1 MSDGGPGRARDGG
14 GDPTYDLDRSEK
26 LIYEVES
33 SDGQWSLARW
43 EGFDEETGVT
53 LLQLEDRISGLKA
66 AKFSQRAPDRWSTV
80 VSVGSDGFAL
90 GQVVHPAR
98 GIENRRRPGS
108 TFPRGIITTIE
119 AQPGDVGG
127 ILANSSAELV
137 GMLAFT
143 LVSSGSEEKRGDT
156 GYDSGGEPRRS
167 EEDGSMAVGK
177 RGWLEEVGTPPHDKE
192 EVGVAVVAPL
202 REGTALGRVV
212 AIPADLLA
220 RIARDLKRWGH
231 VKRGA
236 LGATFRFHH
245 PSRSSHHHFGVGA
258 AVVELVTEGT
268 AIGAGLVVGDL
279 VQKIDSRVIAS
290 PSDLLWF
297 RERVEYGKIGEIL
310 NLSVARMDQRRVVT
324 KTIRVPIG
332 QRPGESPQG
341 EASENSAED
350 DRRGEPHE
358 RQLHDVEE
366 PREGAVPP
374 LVLEVLLGLPKLHVE
389 PTLGESGAGP
399 LVTAGLPARL
409 GDVPR
414 VNARQWI
421 VGSSDVVMPVAFDGG
436 HLAAAPDGSVLMTD
450 SVRGVVQRFAPDG
463 SLLEEW
469 SALGEATFQ
478 RPAGIFMDDTSG
490 RLFIT
495 DIGAGV
501 VYVFHVDVEG

>member
-1 MSDGGPGRARDGG
+1 MRNQKVQLCCWLILFLLGAFTLVDARGASSALQGQDGDDLDRLDRAVKRLAGKLSPSVVSIRVVVVGPADEEESSGATGVGSAQSRREIYRASGVVWSSTDQILTVMSDGMPGRARDGG
-14 GDPTYDLDRSEK
+14 GYPTYDLDRSEK

-53 LLQLEDRISGLKA
+53 LLKLEDRISGLKA

-350 DRRGEPHE
+350 DP
-358 RQLHDVEE
+358 D
-366 PREGAVPP
+366 
-374 LVLEVLLGLPKLHVE
+374 
-389 PTLGESGAGP
+389 ES
-399 LVTAGLPARL
+399 
-409 GDVPR
+409 
-414 VNARQWI
+414 
-421 VGSSDVVMPVAFDGG
+421 
-436 HLAAAPDGSVLMTD
+436 
-450 SVRGVVQRFAPDG
+450 
-463 SLLEEW
+463 
-469 SALGEATFQ
+469 
-478 RPAGIFMDDTSG
+478 
-490 RLFIT
+490 
-495 DIGAGV
+495 
-501 VYVFHVDVEG
+501 